1 MAEFS
6 STTISKLWKTTLRV
20 QNGYPGNVY
29 HPHVS
34 APGYYSYSNS
44 YGGNGHSPFFGFGN
58 SINCTAS
65 AFGYASF
72 YTYYGTNNGSPLK
85 SIVTAGVNLSATG
98 NYNSHNVYA
107 AASNSYNSKRYWIAK
122 YNYPNSSTSA
132 PVGLYGTRTVSN
144 VTITHV
150 MFTGYSTN
158 PCIVSKI
165 VTPTNKTYY
174 IVTPMYYSVSEL
186 YRNVD
191 IYGYGDH
198 ILGLTYAGSS
208 DVSNSEYRT
217 DLDINLSDVVSG
229 TGIYNAL
236 NSLKLPSH
244 MDNTSTASTIK
255 SNADTLWNWI
265 NQAYGSSWSSYS
277 QAKAKYDEIVAAFSW
292 IPTRDQAYSNLINII
307 TPTNTSDT
315 STTNTAKDN
324 ADTYWSTLNSK
335 DISEWS
341 NYTTAKSKYDVIV
354 AIHTNNKERD
364 SAYNSLTSLANP
376 STNTVQTTA
385 KTTKDTATT
394 LWNTIKAKTTSEWS
408 NYNTAEAKYNA
419 IVNAHTATIT
429 RDMRLIKKADKTE
442 LNTSKN
448 KLTFNQTT
456 VHSKGMTDYNS
467 IKSVLSGVNN
477 KQDE

>member
-34 APGYYSYSNS
+34 APGYYTYSNI
-44 YGGNGHSPFFGFGN
+44 YGNVGNSPFFGFGN

-85 SIVTAGVNLSATG
+85 SIVTAGVNLRATG
-98 NYNSHNVYA
+98 SYESYNVYA
-107 AASNSYNSKRYWIAK
+107 AALNSYTSKRYWIAK

-150 MFTGYSTN
+150 MFTGYDTN
-158 PCIVSKI
+158 TCIVSKI

-174 IVTPMYYSVSEL
+174 IVTPMYCSASEL
-186 YRNVD
+186 CRNVD

-277 QAKAKYDEIVAAFSW
+277 QA
-292 IPTRDQAYSNLINII
+292 
-307 TPTNTSDT
+307 
-315 STTNTAKDN
+315 
-324 ADTYWSTLNSK
+324 
-335 DISEWS
+335 
-341 NYTTAKSKYDVIV
+341 
-354 AIHTNNKERD
+354 
-364 SAYNSLTSLANP
+364 
-376 STNTVQTTA
+376 
-385 KTTKDTATT
+385 
-394 LWNTIKAKTTSEWS
+394 
-408 NYNTAEAKYNA
+408 EAKYNA
-419 IVNAHTATIT
+419 IVAGHAATVT
-429 RDMRLIKKADKTE
+429 RDLRLTKKADKTE
-442 LNTSKN
+442 LNTSNN
-448 KLTFNQTT
+448 KLAFNQIA
-456 VHSKGMTDYNS
+456 VHNTGMSDYNS
-467 IKSVLSGVNN
+467 IKSTLSSVNN
-477 KQDE
+477 KLK